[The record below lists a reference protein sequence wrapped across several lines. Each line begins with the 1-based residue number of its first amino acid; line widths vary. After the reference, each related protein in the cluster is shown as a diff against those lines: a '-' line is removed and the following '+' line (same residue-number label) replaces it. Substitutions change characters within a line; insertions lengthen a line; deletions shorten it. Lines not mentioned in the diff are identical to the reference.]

1 MDSTSQ
7 KTNFIVDLIYDRF
20 VSVVFNLFSTL
31 WIRQVEPATASCSS
45 LNRTKIRCTVVFG
58 FAPPVWHDATKKI
71 VTVNNITYLVN
82 RNAWKSDI
90 CWHCNWWYVKI
101 IQILTWPSR
110 DWQPKEEQNNLMCFG
125 VLHPQFWW
133 ARTAYYKPSLWL
145 HAFMVSALLSWWNL
159 DIKRDGDDF
168 SLWLPFRFNWS

>member
-1 MDSTSQ
+1 MNSPGGASH
-7 KTNFIVDLIYDRF
+7 RF
-20 VSVVFNLFSTL
+20 VFVSQSYENTMHRGFWL
-31 WIRQVEPATASCSS
+31 
-45 LNRTKIRCTVVFG
+45 CTPG
-58 FAPPVWHDATKKI
+58 LAWCNKKI

-90 CWHCNWWYVKI
+90 CWHCNWWCVKI

-145 HAFMVSALLSWWNL
+145 HAFMVSALSSWWNL